1 MLPDFLKT
9 KEKLKKMIISEMK
22 KAQSRHL
29 GSLANA
35 PVSRMFEGNKSIIVR
50 EDGSIADMNP
60 QAITAEFVINLAEI
74 EGMSHEMILD
84 KINTMAK
91 EMAEKQAKLSYE
103 VIGKSA
109 EEVGNVVNA
118 DGETFSID
126 LFFQALEKIDRDF
139 DESGNPSELTCTVN
153 PKLFHSIAKIIK
165 QAKTDPKINKR
176 FKALM
181 ERKREEW
188 RVRENNRKL
197 VG

>member
-1 MLPDFLKT
+1 MLPDFPKT
-9 KEKLKKMIISEMK
+9 KEKLKKMIVSEIK

-29 GSLANA
+29 GGLANV
-35 PVSRMFEGNKSIIVR
+35 PVSRMFEGKKSIIVR
-50 EDGSIADMNP
+50 EDGSIEDMNP

-74 EGMSHEMILD
+74 KGMSHEMILD

-91 EMAEKQAKLSYE
+91 DMAEKQAKLSYE
-103 VIGKSA
+103 VIGKAA
-109 EEVGNVVNA
+109 EEVGNVVDA
-118 DGETFSID
+118 DGETFSMD

-139 DESGNPSELTCTVN
+139 DEAGNPSELACSVS
-153 PKLFHSIAKIIK
+153 PELFSSIAKIIE
-165 QAKTDPKINKR
+165 QAKTDPEIDER

-188 RVRENNRKL
+188 RVRENNREL

>member
-9 KEKLKKMIISEMK
+9 KEKLRKMLNSEMK
-22 KAQSRHL
+22 TANLRHL
-29 GSLANA
+29 GPLANI

-50 EDGSIADMNP
+50 EDGSVSDMNP
-60 QAITAEFVINLAEI
+60 KPITSELKIDLAKI

-103 VIGKSA
+103 VIGNTA
-109 EEVGNVVNA
+109 EEVGNVVDA
-118 DGETFSID
+118 DGETFSMD
-126 LFFQALEKIDRDF
+126 MFFQALEKIDRDF
-139 DESGNPSELTCTVN
+139 DEAGNPSELAWAVS
-153 PKLFHSIAKIIK
+153 PKLFPSIAKIIE
-165 QAKTDPKINKR
+165 QAKIDPEIDKR

-188 RVRENNRKL
+188 RVRENNREL

>member
-9 KEKLKKMIISEMK
+9 KEKLKKMLDSEMK
-22 KAQSRHL
+22 KAHLRHL
-29 GSLANA
+29 GPLANA

-74 EGMSHEMILD
+74 ERMSHEMILD

-103 VIGKSA
+103 VIDKAA
-109 EEVGNVVNA
+109 EEAGNVVDA

-139 DESGNPSELTCTVN
+139 DEAGNPSELTWTVN
-153 PKLFHSIAKIIK
+153 PKLFPSIAKIIK
-165 QAKTDPKINKR
+165 QAKTDPEIDKR
-176 FKALM
+176 FKALT

-188 RVRENNRKL
+188 RVRENNREL

>member
-1 MLPDFLKT
+1 MLPDYLKT
-9 KEKLKKMIISEMK
+9 KEKLGKMLNSEMK
-22 KAQSRHL
+22 KAHLQHL
-29 GSLANA
+29 GPLANA

-50 EDGSIADMNP
+50 EDGSIADMSP
-60 QAITAEFVINLAEI
+60 QEMKVELMINLAEI

-91 EMAEKQAKLSYE
+91 KMAEKQAKLSYE
-103 VIGKSA
+103 VIGKAA
-109 EEVGNVVNA
+109 EEVGNVVDA

-188 RVRENNRKL
+188 RVRENNREL

>member
-1 MLPDFLKT
+1 
-9 KEKLKKMIISEMK
+9 MIISEMK

>member
-22 KAQSRHL
+22 KAHLRHL
-29 GSLANA
+29 GPLANA

-50 EDGSIADMNP
+50 EDGSVSDMNP
-60 QAITAEFVINLAEI
+60 KLITSELKVNLAEI

-91 EMAEKQAKLSYE
+91 EIAEEQAKLSYE
-103 VIGKSA
+103 VIGKAA
-109 EEVGNVVNA
+109 EEVGNVVDA
-118 DGETFSID
+118 HGETFSID
-126 LFFQALEKIDRDF
+126 LFFQALERIDRDF
-139 DESGNPSELTCTVN
+139 DEAGNSTELMCPVSPELFPSIVKFIE
-153 PKLFHSIAKIIK
+153 
-165 QAKTDPKINKR
+165 QAKTDPEIDKR

-188 RVRENNRKL
+188 RVRENNREL

>member
-60 QAITAEFVINLAEI
+60 QAITAEFVINLVEI